1 MERLNRNLSS
11 YPEFSGGVL
20 RSIEGAG
27 GSQIG
32 LLITDYDVNTG
43 ILTFDANSLAVID
56 VSGYILRLQETG
68 LFHTVDYTG
77 YSFEDGWYTL
87 SLSCT
92 MEGKVYGGGA
102 Q

>member
-1 MERLNRNLSS
+1 M
-11 YPEFSGGVL
+11 GTVG
-20 RSIEGAG
+20 
-27 GSQIG
+27 QIG
-32 LLITDYDVNTG
+32 MLITDFDAQTG
-43 ILTFDANSLAVID
+43 ILTFDANSPAVID

-77 YSFEDGWYTL
+77 YKFEDGWYTL

-92 MEGKVYGGGA
+92 LEGREYGGGA